1 MQKKSKKQLLK
12 HRVNTIVVG
21 ILSTLTDDTVDLST
35 AQRTL
40 PKSIT
45 YKDQS
50 NGEIRVGFSWKGVR
64 KLVKKY
70 PHVDVEHAKLY
81 FGMT

>member
-1 MQKKSKKQLLK
+1 MQKLNKKQLLN
-12 HRVNTIVVG
+12 HRINAIVVG
-21 ILSTLTDDTVDLST
+21 ILNTLTNDDVTVEH
-35 AQRTL
+35 AKATL

-50 NGEIRVGFSWKGVR
+50 NGEIRTGFSWKGVR
-64 KLVKKY
+64 NLVKKY